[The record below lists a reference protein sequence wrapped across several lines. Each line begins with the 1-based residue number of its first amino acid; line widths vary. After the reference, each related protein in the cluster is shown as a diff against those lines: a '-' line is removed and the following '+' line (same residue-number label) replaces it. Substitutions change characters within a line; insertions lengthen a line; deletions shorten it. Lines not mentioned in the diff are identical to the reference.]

1 MKNQI
6 IVIKVGTGV
15 VSKASGRLDDFYIGS
30 LVDQICRLRK
40 LGQKIVLVSSGAIG
54 AGIEALSLSSR
65 PKNLNKLQA
74 CAAIGQGRLMKL
86 YEESFR
92 KRGTHAAQILLT
104 QDDFNNSSRRIN
116 AKHTLLSL
124 LNDYK
129 AVPVINENDSIALEE
144 IKFGDNDKLS
154 ALVAKLVGAHTLI
167 ILTDVDG
174 LYRPHDKK
182 VISLVEKIDKKIE
195 KLAGPSKGKFGMGGM
210 IGKIAAAKQ
219 VTRDGI
225 RCIIANGRKKDVL
238 LRIQKNKDT
247 GTTFLAIKKKRTKK

>member
-1 MKNQI
+1 MENQI
-6 IVIKVGTGV
+6 VVIKVGTNV
-15 VSKASGRLDDFYIGS
+15 VSRASGRLDDSYIGS

-40 LGQKIVLVSSGAIG
+40 HGEKVVLVSSGAVG
-54 AGIEALSLSSR
+54 AGIEALGLSSR

-86 YEESFR
+86 YEEHFR

-116 AKHTLLSL
+116 AKHTLLGL

-154 ALVAKLVGAHTLI
+154 ALVAKLVGAHALI

-182 VISLVEKIDKKIE
+182 VISLVSKIDKKIE
-195 KLAGPSKGKFGMGGM
+195 KLATPQRGKFGMGGM

-219 VTRDGI
+219 VTKHGI
-225 RCIIANGRKKDVL
+225 KCIIANGRKKDVL
-238 LRIQKNKDT
+238 LHIQKSKEI
-247 GTTFLAIKKKRTKK
+247 GTTFLANKKRRRK